1 MSVVDKG
8 RKARVG
14 HLERVL
20 PKKLRPPPGA
30 PRGLL
35 GESPRQELSWRVP
48 ALASGSCQVPP
59 RTAWWKISTAKQAL
73 IMKMQVFQH
82 FSDIA
87 NADVWPFRS

>member
-35 GESPRQELSWRVP
+35 GESQTGAQLEGACPGH
-48 ALASGSCQVPP
+48 GSCQVPP